1 MSDGRI
7 GQGREKFTY
16 MLEGYRLILWEVR
29 GKARIAVAARD
40 YLTGMLNPIPQQTLD
55 DADALARIFKMQ
67 ELQEQRN
74 GDVGMSIA

>member
-55 DADALARIFKMQ
+55 DADALARIFKCKNY
-67 ELQEQRN
+67 RN
-74 GDVGMSIA
+74 NEKEMWE